1 MERCSQSLSPSLA
14 IRSRC
19 GRGRGEDPLSAT
31 PPVRLAAT
39 AFVAD
44 RGTGAARRPEDSLI
58 SAVHTHALCMH
69 TQRRHDEWPP
79 SARRLEPAAHRPH
92 LAAHTLHQ
100 HAYAAL
106 SRPREIHPRNSHLWR
121 GAQHESAGR
130 NIAHLHES
138 ARNQGTWW
146 RGEDLNLRPS
156 GYEPDEL
163 PDCSTP
169 RRRDQYRRR
178 NTVRQPS
185 FAGYARGSPAV
196 PSGVDPDRR

>member
-146 RGEDLNLRPS
+146 RGHCWLSSRPVLHV
-156 GYEPDEL
+156 GEHAG
-163 PDCSTP
+163 
-169 RRRDQYRRR
+169 RRAVHMQPAGRCTTQHRR
-178 NTVRQPS
+178 S
-185 FAGYARGSPAV
+185 AA
-196 PSGVDPDRR
+196 